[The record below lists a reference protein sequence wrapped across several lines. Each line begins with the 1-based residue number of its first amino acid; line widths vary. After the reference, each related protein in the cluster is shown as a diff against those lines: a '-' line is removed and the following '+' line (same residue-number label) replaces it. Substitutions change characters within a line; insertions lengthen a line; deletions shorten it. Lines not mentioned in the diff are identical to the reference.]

1 MNRALSFLLAFCI
14 SSVTFAQEQKN
25 IVVRFTSEDPV
36 AVSAAVDAFEKA
48 DIPFTM
54 ERTILRND
62 TPQMKEALTKVQ
74 WKNNELIG
82 KIGLIPGVSIVDAE
96 PGNIDA
102 IIAKAKAE
110 NWKVN
115 VPSVWRKLLAGE
127 ERTYG
132 GHNYYVS
139 STGDD
144 SADGLTP
151 ETAWRSLDKVNT
163 TALGYADTVR
173 FRRGDVFRGHLEPQS
188 GRPSEPVVYT
198 SYGEGVKPILEPS
211 WDASSPEDWVKV
223 GSRLWKCAKPSRFE
237 LGNIILN
244 HGSKGCA
251 QKVDKPE
258 QLGSKDLNFCWVEA
272 DKAVYMVSRR
282 NPGKRFSSIELAE
295 KQHVIVEGNGHD
307 LVYDGLWLRYG
318 AAHGIAGGN
327 VYNIVVRNCDIS
339 WIGGSTLY
347 YDDGGRGVRY
357 GNGIEFW
364 GNASDILVENCRV
377 WECWDAALT
386 NQSNVVGAV
395 QKNITYRGNEIWNSE
410 YSYEYWQ
417 QGDGARTEN
426 IVFED
431 NICRDAGY
439 GWGHTQRWNPNAG
452 HLMFYDTTAETE
464 GFYIRGNR
472 FERTKNCGIRLF
484 NAWYPRWTMQDN
496 VWIIPRNYICRYHAR
511 PTADLVY
518 KYPDHLDRIH
528 KDDEAEIQSQTVE
541 QPLRIR
547 HGRRGMKQFEEK
559 FSK

>member
-74 WKNNELIG
+74 WKNNELTG

-139 STGDD
+139 SSGDD

-188 GRPSEPVVYT
+188 GRPSEPVVYM

-223 GSRLWKCAKPSRFE
+223 ARKLWKCEKPSRFE

-244 HGSKGCA
+244 HGAKGCA
-251 QKVDKPE
+251 KKVDRRE

-327 VYNIVVRNCDIS
+327 VCNIVVRNCDIS

-395 QKNITYRGNEIWNSE
+395 QKNITYRGNVIWNSE

-426 IVFED
+426 IVFE
-431 NICRDAGY
+431 NNVCRDAGY
-439 GWGHTQRWNPNAG
+439 GWGHSQRWNPNAG
-452 HLMFYDTTAETE
+452 HLMFYDTTAETD
-464 GFYIRGNR
+464 GFYIRNNR
-472 FERTKNCGIRLF
+472 FERTKNCGLRLF
-484 NAWYPRWTMQDN
+484 NAWYPRWVMEGN
-496 VWIIPRNYICRYHAR
+496 VWIIPRNYICRYHGR
-511 PTADLVY
+511 PTSDLVY

-528 KDDEAEIQSQTVE
+528 LDDEAEIQSQTVE

-547 HGRRGMKQFEEK
+547 AGRSGLRLFNEI
-559 FSK
+559 FCR